1 MKAVFTSV
9 FQDDAVVVQS
19 ILRACGIEATLLADR
34 MMDVNPYFVTD
45 IKGVSVL
52 VTDDKIEEAE
62 AIVAD
67 YKRRAKGEPSPTGE

>member
-1 MKAVFTSV
+1 MKSVFTSV

-19 ILRACGIEATLLADR
+19 ILRSCDIEATLLADR

-52 VTDDKIEEAE
+52 VPDDKEEEAM

-67 YKRRAKGEPSPTGE
+67 YRRRKKGETGQ